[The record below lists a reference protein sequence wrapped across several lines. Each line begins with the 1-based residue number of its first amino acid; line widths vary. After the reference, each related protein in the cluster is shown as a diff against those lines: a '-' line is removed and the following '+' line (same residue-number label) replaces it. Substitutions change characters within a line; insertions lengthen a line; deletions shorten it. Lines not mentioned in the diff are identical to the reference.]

1 MASSSYKDR
10 INKLNSVIKKQN
22 KTTKTSTEKMA
33 SQLNNY
39 KTRAEAAKLANID
52 SDVPSAE
59 FENDKR
65 NPVEKFLGLPE
76 DQNVLFDVFEILGRP
91 QQALFGGIQAAQEGD
106 NPLEGAKQGITGEQD
121 YYAGDILRNFGVSD
135 KPLFENP
142 INGEDTS
149 LADIGGLAGD
159 ILADPIDLALW
170 ATVPATGGATAPVA
184 IANTLDNVGDVAKA
198 AKVAN
203 TASDVSKA
211 AKVAN
216 TAEKSKIVFAPF
228 QKGSKSTLEL
238 GVGALG
244 KGARKAFGIGDGL
257 VEKGLAKVDENSFK
271 KSIKELGVNEGLIKA
286 SDKIDN
292 IDLPKLSQDLTN
304 KGYDLT
310 KLQDN
315 LSDTYKAAKQGIN
328 KVKNYKDSIPDDLYN
343 KIDRADNAL
352 DSVGIQAKEY
362 SNYLD
367 NSIRDYL
374 KNSGKVVDDEVAANL
389 ASDVATLISSKY
401 APETNAYDFLNNT
414 LKNGKNSITGS
425 ADEINDF
432 RKQLDSLNQS
442 NILNYNLS
450 KDGTKLTLNK
460 AKGLEDIVKNNGYK
474 DLLSNIKIANKQVLS
489 PDVANRVA
497 NLDNLYKSD
506 INFKALVDE
515 ASPSQ
520 GAINEMIKKATN
532 GAVSLEDMM
541 RVGFTKNTMTSEGK
555 TLVKEAQ
562 RRGLGIQ
569 READELFRGNKKI
582 TSGKKYSNVAD
593 EAEMQIK
600 KNFSDIASKKE
611 KAIETLK
618 VSTYDSKIKQ
628 LEDKFE
634 DLKLEKSENIKNFD
648 TNINKL
654 NIDKGDKERL
664 IKGAKSDLDN
674 LKNIID
680 EKTLK
685 RASGL
690 INDELPIKFA
700 NKINKYV
707 DALEDMENI
716 RVKFSN
722 PNLSDKEVMSTWN
735 QFTKAQEKVNK
746 LQDSVFIEK
755 AKIEGALIKKDL
767 SNVSKATRES
777 ISKSSAYTKKL
788 LNNDKAFKKME
799 KKITSVQE
807 GYNKIAISL
816 DKKINQVELK
826 LDRFKNMT
834 DAEKLA
840 YDNDV
845 FKEISKAQ
853 RDFDFLKSAEG
864 IQFYETSFLKNL
876 GDFANTGIQDAKNMN
891 RYNEI
896 LLHSGLNDD
905 SILKFIPK
913 GEKAGKIPV
922 GYARLDSEDIKII
935 ISNLEAKKNFLPES
949 QDLIKDFERRAADSG
964 AMIIDK
970 DLKDMLKINI
980 TENEVKP
987 LVKMIDGF
995 NNTFKKYKV
1004 LTPGFHLRN
1013 ITGNTTNMVMSGVP
1027 IIEVPGLYTK
1037 ANRLVEPNNIVEL
1050 FSKKAMGS
1058 LTEAEAKDF
1067 DILYKYMQGG
1077 FLGQGKA
1084 IQDLGDVLKKATNN
1098 VDKNAIKKV
1107 VDKVFELNMK
1117 GNTWVDN
1124 RNRMALLLYADKN
1137 PRYVS
1142 KLGVKDS
1149 IDAVKHVLFD
1159 PHNMSPFEKKYLK
1172 KIVPFYTF
1180 TKQNLLF
1187 HADNIM
1193 KNTSKYKRLIKT
1205 FDETYDALP
1214 EDSYKQYQKQNMEIP
1229 VFQDE
1234 LGNMMSIKANLPVS
1248 DLGEYMSDPLR
1259 RLVSSTSPLIK
1270 APFEMTTGKDT
1281 FTGQDLYKST
1291 PDQLASYLGIDT
1303 ITTAQADKVS
1313 NLFNDIQN
1321 DEELTKTMVDLL
1333 PSVLKYNDS
1342 KKIANSDMYEEL
1354 EDYQALFKKLKNQG
1368 IDIPTIRELSDNSSI
1383 VLKNL
1388 KSKRAKIKRSY

>member
-10 INKLNSVIKKQN
+10 INKLNSVVKKQN

-39 KTRAEAAKLANID
+39 KTRAEAAGVEKD
-52 SDVPSAE
+52 T
-59 FENDKR
+59 R

-91 QQALFGGIQAAQEGD
+91 QQALFGGIQAAQEGED
-106 NPLEGAKQGITGEQD
+106 VLEGAKQGITGEQD
-121 YYAGDILRNFGVSD
+121 YYFGDILRNAGVDD
-135 KPLFENP
+135 KPLFTNP

-149 LADIGGLAGD
+149 LADIVGLAGD
-159 ILADPIDLALW
+159 IVADPVDLALW

-184 IANTLDNVGDVAKA
+184 VANTLDNVGDVAKA
-198 AKVAN
+198 AKIADK
-203 TASDVSKA
+203 ASDVSKV
-211 AKVAN
+211 AKIAD
-216 TAEKSKIVFAPF
+216 TTTDIGKATQKSKIVFAPF

-238 GVGALG
+238 GMGALG
-244 KGARKAFGIGDGL
+244 KGVKKAFGVGDKL
-257 VEKGLAKVDENSFK
+257 VEKGLSKVDEKSFK
-271 KSIKELGVNEGLIKA
+271 KAIKELGVNEGLIKA

-292 IDLPKLSQDLTN
+292 IDLPKLTQDLTN

-310 KLQDN
+310 KFQDN

-328 KVKNYKDSIPDDLYN
+328 KVKSYKDSIPDDLYN

-374 KNSGKVVDDEVAANL
+374 KNSGKVVDEEVATGL

-425 ADEINDF
+425 VDEINNF
-432 RKQLDSLNQS
+432 SKQLDALNQS
-442 NILNYNLS
+442 NILNYSIS
-450 KDGTKLTLNK
+450 KEGTKLTLKK

-474 DLLSNIKIANKQVLS
+474 DILANIKIANKQLLS
-489 PDVANRVA
+489 PDVAKRVA

-506 INFKALVDE
+506 ANFKALVDK
-515 ASPSQ
+515 ASTSQ
-520 GAINEMIKKATN
+520 SAINEMIKKATN
-532 GAVSLEDMM
+532 GSVSFDDML
-541 RVGFTKNTMTSEGK
+541 REGFTKNTMTKEGQTITSEAK
-555 TLVKEAQ
+555 
-562 RRGLGIQ
+562 RRGMGIQ
-569 READELFRGNKKI
+569 SEADDILRGNKKI
-582 TSGKKYSNVAD
+582 TSGKKHSNVAD
-593 EAEMQIK
+593 EAENQIK
-600 KNFSDIASKKE
+600 KKFSDKASKKE

-618 VSTYDSKIKQ
+618 GSTYDNKIKQ
-628 LEDKFE
+628 LEKNLE
-634 DLKLEKSENIKNFD
+634 NLNLEKSENIKNFD

-654 NIDKGDKERL
+654 NLDKGDKERL

-674 LKNIID
+674 LKSIID

-685 RASGL
+685 RASEL
-690 INDELPIKFA
+690 INDELPVNFV
-700 NKINKYV
+700 NKINKYT

-716 RVKFSN
+716 RLKFSN
-722 PNLSDKEVMSTWN
+722 PNLSDKEVRATWD
-735 QFTKAQEKVNK
+735 QFTKAQEKLNK
-746 LQDSVFIEK
+746 LQDSVYLEK

-777 ISKSSAYTKKL
+777 ISKSSSYTKKM
-788 LNNDKAFKKME
+788 LNNDKSFKKLE
-799 KKITSVQE
+799 KRIASVQE

-845 FKEISKAQ
+845 FKEISKLQ

-905 SILKFIPK
+905 SIMKFIPK

-922 GYARLDSEDIKII
+922 GYTRIGKEEANII

-949 QDLIKDFERRAADSG
+949 QDLIKKFKKKVADSD
-964 AMIIDK
+964 AIIIDK

-980 TENEVKP
+980 SENEVKP

-1013 ITGNTTNMVMSGVP
+1013 ITGNATNMIMSGVP
-1027 IIEVPGLYTK
+1027 AIEVPGLYTK
-1037 ANRLVEPNNIVEL
+1037 ANKLVNADNIVDL
-1050 FSKKAMGS
+1050 FSKKAIGT

-1077 FLGQGKA
+1077 FLGQGKD
-1084 IQDLGDVLKKATNN
+1084 IQDLGEILKKATDN
-1098 VDKNAIKKV
+1098 VDKSSIKKV

-1124 RNRMALLLYADKN
+1124 RNRMALLLYADRN
-1137 PRYVS
+1137 PRYIS

-1180 TKQNLLF
+1180 TKQNLIF

-1205 FDETYDALP
+1205 FDETYDSLP
-1214 EDSYKQYQKQNMEIP
+1214 ENSYKQYQKENMEIP

-1234 LGNMMSIKANLPVS
+1234 LGNVTTLKSNLPVS

-1270 APFEMTTGKDT
+1270 APFELTTGVDT
-1281 FTGQDLYKST
+1281 FTGQELYKPT
-1291 PDQLASYLGIDT
+1291 VDQLASYLGIDT
-1303 ITTAQADKVS
+1303 ITTSQANKVG

-1321 DEELTKTMVDLL
+1321 DEELTKTMADIL

-1342 KKIANSDMYEEL
+1342 EKIANSNMYEDL
-1354 EDYQALFKKLKNQG
+1354 EEYQALFKKLKNQG